1 MRYTGKMVSNV
12 RRSAFVGK
20 GIMVNNAQEDWII
33 VDNTHEAI
41 VSMDVFQEANDA
53 LSSRV
58 RTINSNTCWKK
69 SGNLFVC
76 GYCGRKLQKSNGK
89 DIYLYCMK
97 SRYSEGEDCSHI
109 HADIQV
115 VQQAVLQAIKTMGRV
130 LTNGA
135 VIVKQKQQ
143 ADVQAVE
150 RELVAI
156 LQKQQ
161 KIKSAKSA
169 LYESYRSSI
178 ITKEKFI
185 EIQQRNAA
193 EVEKLEQQAQ
203 AKSDMIDQ
211 MKRQQKDMELV
222 KNELRTVDALQEYD
236 PAIIGQIVEKVIVYE
251 GNRIELVMKNQDSYE
266 AVFALTE
273 QISA

>member
-1 MRYTGKMVSNV
+1 
-12 RRSAFVGK
+12 
-20 GIMVNNAQEDWII
+20 
-33 VDNTHEAI
+33 
-41 VSMDVFQEANDA
+41 
-53 LSSRV
+53 
-58 RTINSNTCWKK
+58 
-69 SGNLFVC
+69 
-76 GYCGRKLQKSNGK
+76 
-89 DIYLYCMK
+89 
-97 SRYSEGEDCSHI
+97 
-109 HADIQV
+109 
-115 VQQAVLQAIKTMGRV
+115 MGRV

-169 LYESYRSSI
+169 LYESYRSGNL
-178 ITKEKFI
+178 TKEKFI
-185 EIQQRNAA
+185 EIQEQNAA

-203 AKSDMIDQ
+203 AKSDLIDQ

-222 KNELRTVDALQEYD
+222 KNELRTVDALQDYD